1 MTDNHPA
8 SGLWFEERPFVK
20 SLRDEIAISSLG
32 GFVASGHAVKTIP
45 QKAYEL
51 ADGMLAEMRK
61 GGKS

>member
-8 SGLWFEERPFVK
+8 AGLEFQEHSPVK
-20 SLRDEIAISSLG
+20 TLRDDIAIASLS

-51 ADGMLAEMRK
+51 ADGMLAEMK
-61 GGKS
+61 KVGE